1 MNGKGLN
8 INMDFKQWLSEM
20 PINPQLMGKGW
31 ERELPQGKTQDQ
43 HYDRASVNIM
53 KADAERG
60 FKNLKKSF
68 SLVKETIDAHFL
80 KAPGMRDHIEQ
91 GEVTEDYLKQ
101 LGVEI
106 PPINRSNIT
115 IFFTNN
121 RGAERMPLTPWTVAH
136 RIGHVARQLESYQK
150 FSQHVE
156 RDFSEL
162 LQGIYGIEKVSNRYA
177 FDDRA
182 RNKQADHD
190 KFIRQLMMGL
200 GTMRSARE
208 KVLFRTGEFTHE
220 LFAQAIVKNRIEFN
234 REIPKQLVTKY
245 AWGNPT
251 WDGSAHSKVHR
262 DEILLDDFVDRIE
275 ANANFY
281 KSQVNLVL
289 KDMVGKIFVM

>member
-1 MNGKGLN
+1 MS
-8 INMDFKQWLSEM
+8 FKQWLSEM
-20 PINPQLMGKGW
+20 PINPQLMGNGW
-31 ERELPQGKTQDQ
+31 ERELTKGKTQDQ

-53 KADAERG
+53 KADAGRG

-68 SLVKETIDAHFL
+68 SLVKETIDAHFI

-91 GEVTEDYLKQ
+91 GEVTEDYLKK

-162 LQGIYGIEKVSNRYA
+162 LQGIYGIEKVSWYSGDN
-177 FDDRA
+177 
-182 RNKQADHD
+182 NKLADHD

-208 KVLFRTGEFTHE
+208 KSLFRTGEFTHE
-220 LFAQAIVKNRIEFN
+220 LFAQAIVKNKIEFN

-245 AWGNPT
+245 AWGNPA
-251 WDGSAHSKVHR
+251 GRRAYSKVHS

-275 ANANFY
+275 SNANFY